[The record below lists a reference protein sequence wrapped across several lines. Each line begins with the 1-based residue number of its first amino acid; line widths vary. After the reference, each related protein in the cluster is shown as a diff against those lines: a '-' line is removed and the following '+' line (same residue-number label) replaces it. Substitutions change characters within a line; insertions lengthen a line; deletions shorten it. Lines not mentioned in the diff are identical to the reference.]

1 MSDVVDVATEKPVSR
16 GAIRMARSRARHRRH
31 LRCVTIEVTDREI
44 AAFIRSGNL
53 AHERRDDL
61 KAIAHAVHK
70 LLDFVAKQERW

>member
-1 MSDVVDVATEKPVSR
+1 MTEVTVPPEKPVSR
-16 GAIRMARSRARHRRH
+16 GAIRMARSRARRRRH
-31 LRCVTIEVTDREI
+31 LRCVTIEITDREI

-53 AHERRDDL
+53 AHEKRNDP